1 MSKKEELRKLLKAYI
16 HKTQEP
22 ELSYSSFR
30 SLLDKY
36 LEKYEGELKE
46 LAMIKNELDIH
57 LPTLL
62 NELGEEGVVE
72 IVPKPDGTKT
82 IRYLEYYR
90 DLIEQK
96 YRVIQARPDTPLPS
110 EHSFSIVFPTDILI
124 PVDVKV
130 EFVSYLELGENQP
143 PRILRIQFPD
153 LSKSLLVT
161 TPLIHRVL
169 LEIAL
174 QRIRQYLRNQKNATY
189 IQHKLVPL
197 FRGRERILKDQII
210 NIVTKPDLTIQDLMN
225 PTDFVY
231 QFWSQATSFL
241 LKELL
246 EKKEKLEEENDLAI
260 AAYLVGAYSIFY
272 KGKTTKEKETET
284 ALKTLA
290 GYFEKAPYAY
300 TFHDIYTFKDPK
312 GFPLLKKIENAALQ
326 QFLDSKTTPAD
337 PKSLP
342 EIIKVKTVDKKEY
355 FISKTTVAKFLLE
368 RSFSLFREI
377 RARIIQDWYEALE
390 ANEKRKEFKDPQA
403 FEEYALSILK
413 QLDPLFFSL
422 LNFSLLFL
430 ILEQVKPNPMEKEFL
445 ESVLDRKGRKIHPVS
460 KIFRLYPEDLLAE
473 AKLKLP
479 FWKTVPILKQI
490 IQFFIRLYSTS
501 PKPKKPPK
509 ALEGGIEGRE
519 GKEET
524 AITLGTAGPGGEAG
538 ASEPSSS
545 TDRAQRV
552 KFQKTIEALKS
563 RYVGPKGEIQRE
575 LKELIDQWNTLL
587 DPKAK
592 ANLVEDVNSLVRD
605 FLRKLKIAQRYQAPT
620 PERLEKLAE
629 ELVAHEALERIRK
642 KEALKKYI
650 LLYMLE
656 ILSKVR

>member
-22 ELSYSSFR
+22 ELSYSNFR

-36 LEKYEGELKE
+36 LERYEGELKE
-46 LAMIKNELDIH
+46 LASVKNELDVH

-62 NELGEEGVVE
+62 DELGDEGVIEV
-72 IVPKPDGTKT
+72 VPKPDGSKT

-90 DLIEQK
+90 ELLEQRYK
-96 YRVIQARPDTPLPS
+96 VVQARSDTPLPS
-110 EHSFSIVFPTDILI
+110 EQNFSVVFPPDIVI

-130 EFVSYLELGENQP
+130 DFISYLELGENQP

-161 TPLIHRVL
+161 TPLLHRVL
-169 LEIAL
+169 LEISL
-174 QRIRQYLRNQKNATY
+174 QKIRQYLRNQKNATY

-210 NIVTKPDLTIQDLMN
+210 NVLTKPDLTIQDLMN
-225 PTDFVY
+225 PTDFIY
-231 QFWSQATSFL
+231 QFWSQTTSFL

-260 AAYLVGAYSIFY
+260 AAYLVGAYSIFF

-284 ALKTLA
+284 ALKTLS
-290 GYFEKAPYAY
+290 GYFEKSPYAY
-300 TFHDIYTFKDPK
+300 TFHDIYGFKDSK
-312 GFPLLKKIENAALQ
+312 GFPLVKKIDNPSLQ
-326 QFLDSKTTPAD
+326 QFLDNKTTPAD

-355 FISKTTVAKFLLE
+355 FISKTTVARFLLE

-390 ANEKRKEFKDPQA
+390 ADEKRKEFKEPQA

-445 ESVLDRKGRKIHPVS
+445 ESVLDRKGKKINPIS

-479 FWKTVPILKQI
+479 FWKTIPILKQI
-490 IQFFIRLYSTS
+490 VQFFIRLYSTQ
-501 PKPKKPPK
+501 PKVSKSKKS
-509 ALEGGIEGRE
+509 AEQ
-519 GKEET
+519 T
-524 AITLGTAGPGGEAG
+524 AMTLGTTTASTGEEVP
-538 ASEPSSS
+538 SESPSPSSS
-545 TDRAQRV
+545 ERAQRV
-552 KFQKTIEALKS
+552 KFQKTIEALKA
-563 RYVGPKGEIQRE
+563 RYVGPKADIKRE
-575 LKELIDQWNTLL
+575 LKDLIDLWNTLL

-592 ANLVEDVNSLVRD
+592 ENLVEDVNSLVRD

-629 ELVAHEALERIRK
+629 ELVAHEALEKIRN

-650 LLYMLE
+650 ILYMLE
-656 ILSKVR
+656 VLGKVR